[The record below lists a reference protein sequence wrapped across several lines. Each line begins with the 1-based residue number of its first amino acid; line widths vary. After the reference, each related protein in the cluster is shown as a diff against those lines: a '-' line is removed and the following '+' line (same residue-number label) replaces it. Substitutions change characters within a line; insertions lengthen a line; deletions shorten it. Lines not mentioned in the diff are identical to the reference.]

1 MTDSSGD
8 AAAAR
13 AAPRPVCMI
22 VHAYYEEDPRVR
34 REAESLVA
42 RGRPVDVFSL
52 RREGDAPFG
61 LVDGVSV
68 HRLDVQ
74 RHQGANLRVYLREYL
89 AFLVR
94 ASWAATRAHRRRHYA
109 VVQVHSLPDFLVF
122 AGLPLRLLRVPLVLD
137 LHEAMPEF
145 FRMRFPGASRPAA
158 HRLLLIQERLSIGLA
173 SAIIT
178 VNDALAGRLVELGV
192 AADKITVLL
201 NSPSLARFDPSGL
214 PHRDFRADGTLRLVY
229 AGALTPIYELDVAV
243 TAIARLRDSRPDLP
257 VVLDI
262 YGRGD
267 SEPALR
273 HLATELGVDH
283 LVRFHG
289 RIPIE
294 DVPGAIAAADIGL
307 APTRRDPFTDFSLS
321 TKIFEYGAMG
331 KPAVASRL
339 PMVERTFPAGSVV
352 AYEAGDADA
361 LAQAV
366 IGLVDDPSVRERAIT
381 TTLDRVREL
390 SWEREADKLVRLVD
404 RLDRDGRSDG
414 LS

>member
-1 MTDSSGD
+1 
-8 AAAAR
+8 
-13 AAPRPVCMI
+13 MI
-22 VHAYYEEDPRVR
+22 VHAYYEEDSRVR
-34 REAESLVA
+34 REAESLVT

-52 RREGDAPFG
+52 RRDGDAATG
-61 LVDGVSV
+61 VVDGVRI

-74 RHQGANLRVYLREYL
+74 RHQGASLPVYLREYL
-89 AFLVR
+89 AFLIR
-94 ASWAATRAHRRRHYA
+94 ASWAATRASRRRHYA

-122 AGLPLRLLRVPLVLD
+122 AGLPLRLMGVPLVLD

-158 HRLLLIQERLSIGLA
+158 HRLLLFQERLSIRLA
-173 SAIIT
+173 SAVLT
-178 VNDALAGRLVELGV
+178 VNQALAGRLIELGV

-201 NSPSLARFDPSGL
+201 NSPSLARFDPTAH
-214 PHRDFRADGTLRLVY
+214 PHRDFRADGTVRLVY

-243 TAIARLRDSRPDLP
+243 QAVAGIRDSRPGLP

-262 YGRGD
+262 FGRGD

-273 HLATELGVDH
+273 DLARKLGVEES
-283 LVRFHG
+283 VRFHG

-294 DVPGAIAAADIGL
+294 DVPAAIAAADIGL

-339 PMVERTFPAGSVV
+339 PMVEQTFPAGSVGT
-352 AYEAGDADA
+352 YEAGDADA
-361 LAQAV
+361 LAGAV
-366 IGLVDDPSVRERAIT
+366 LGLVDDASARERAVT

-390 SWEREADKLVRLVD
+390 SWEREADKLAGLID

>member
-1 MTDSSGD
+1 
-8 AAAAR
+8 
-13 AAPRPVCMI
+13 
-22 VHAYYEEDPRVR
+22 
-34 REAESLVA
+34 
-42 RGRPVDVFSL
+42 
-52 RREGDAPFG
+52 
-61 LVDGVSV
+61 
-68 HRLDVQ
+68 
-74 RHQGANLRVYLREYL
+74 
-89 AFLVR
+89 
-94 ASWAATRAHRRRHYA
+94 
-109 VVQVHSLPDFLVF
+109 
-122 AGLPLRLLRVPLVLD
+122 VPLVLD

-173 SAIIT
+173 SAVIT

-201 NSPSLARFDPSGL
+201 NSPSLARFDPSGH